1 MSSGKGGSKNGG
13 YSISGTLSEDE
24 DKLVYNLRQ
33 RDALPTERQPAQSR
47 LKRLQTTLKR
57 LQEKESP
64 TKNIKKSDG
73 NRMTRRF
80 SMFTRE
86 SPPPVKLPTRRT
98 STCSDTPPR
107 SLRERLRTKV
117 KVKVSSPQKAWE
129 KPKALL
135 DSSNRLQEGSSQ
147 SANQRLAQLRA
158 SLRQQQEAKESNNNN
173 KSTAVVQETRTQ
185 TPNKVNVCD
194 LSGISAVNDSTA
206 CEAEPESMDW
216 EESIEETQIEP
227 PNQKKPNGNE
237 ANEISD
243 ILFMRQASG
252 EEELPT
258 RLLDHTYFVLDTN
271 ILMHN
276 IKFVE
281 ALTEVILPGTVG
293 SMLYIPYVVIKE
305 LDKLKISSENKRV
318 QFARQAIRYLNT
330 KFDESLQIQ
339 AQSALEAAEHLI
351 DVDSPDD
358 SIINCCLQ
366 LKEQVPNLML
376 LTNDNNL
383 RLKGIAS
390 DIQVSCRSDLLA
402 EYPDEFAFLSG

>member
-1 MSSGKGGSKNGG
+1 
-13 YSISGTLSEDE
+13 
-24 DKLVYNLRQ
+24 
-33 RDALPTERQPAQSR
+33 RQPAQSR

-57 LQEKESP
+57 LQKKESP
-64 TKNIKKSDG
+64 TKDIKKSDG

-107 SLRERLRTKV
+107 SLRERLRAKV

-135 DSSNRLQEGSSQ
+135 DAKNRLQEGNSQ
-147 SANQRLAQLRA
+147 SGKSSKEAEIIPMLFINELYMYVSVANQRLAQLRA

-194 LSGISAVNDSTA
+194 LSGISAFNDSTA